1 MTKEQNKKQE
11 EVKEG
16 ENILKSRPANPFERD
31 EQDLKEE
38 ADSVKKASGV
48 EKSKSSTNPTLEALM
63 GAAPREAKMD
73 RKERLKEF
81 LKENRKRKKEET
93 KTENKSE

>member
-1 MTKEQNKKQE
+1 MSKEQNKKQE

-16 ENILKSRPANPFERD
+16 ENILESKPANPFERD

-38 ADSVKKASGV
+38 ADAVKKASGV
-48 EKSKSSTNPTLEALM
+48 EESKSPTNPTLEALM
-63 GAAPREAKMD
+63 GDAPREAKMD

-81 LKENRKRKKEET
+81 LKENRKRKKEES
-93 KTENKSE
+93 KSENKSK